1 MRIWQWNEATED
13 GTRNPNFDLTFEG
26 MGEINGLATAVRHRL
41 NVVHEGQQYRF
52 PYNIPFSETAA
63 VRGILRALPTR
74 ANRET
79 KRLHW
84 LDDLAV
90 RAAYNHDDGG
100 SGEPR
105 LRLLG
110 DESRQALVALREYA
124 AVNIPEGTHF
134 LVEVEHQLVGA
145 MVRQADEEI
154 SPSVA
159 GAP

>member
-1 MRIWQWNEATED
+1 MRVFQWNEATED
-13 GTRNPNFDLTFEG
+13 GSRRPKFDLTFEG

-41 NVVHEGQQYRF
+41 NVVHEGQQDRF

-79 KRLHW
+79 KGLYW

-110 DESRQALVALREYA
+110 DESRQALTALREYA
-124 AVNIPEGTHF
+124 TVSIPEGTHL
-134 LVEVEHQLVGA
+134 LVETEHQLVGA
-145 MVRQADEEI
+145 MVRQADEAI
-154 SPSVA
+154 RPSVTES
-159 GAP
+159 P